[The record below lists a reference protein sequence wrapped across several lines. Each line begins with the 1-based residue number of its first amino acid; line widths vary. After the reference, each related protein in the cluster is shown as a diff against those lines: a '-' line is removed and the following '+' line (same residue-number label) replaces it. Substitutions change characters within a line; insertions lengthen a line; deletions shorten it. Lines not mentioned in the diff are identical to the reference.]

1 MSNTFGKLFRV
12 TVYGESHGASVGCV
26 IDGCPSGLKI
36 KKEDIQKELDRRKP
50 GQSAVTT
57 ERKEEDKVK
66 ILSGIFEDKTLGTP
80 ISLLIWNKDADSSKY
95 LKIIETPRPGHG
107 DFVWRK
113 KFGHADWRG
122 GGRSSA
128 RETAARV
135 AAGAVAK
142 KLLKNSGI
150 EIIAYSI
157 SIGNVEVDE
166 IDRQKLMNKLAN
178 ININKNFDMSDW
190 KSTIESNPVR
200 CISKRKA
207 KLMENEILDAKNN
220 GDSLGGVIEV
230 VAAGI
235 PAGLGEP
242 IFAKLSSD
250 IAAAL
255 MSIPA
260 VKGIEIGAGF
270 ELAKMR
276 GSESNDEFII
286 AEGIVKTKTNN
297 CGGILGGISNGMPI
311 IARIA
316 VKPTASIARK
326 QKTVNI
332 KTMKAAEIEIEGR
345 HDPCIVPRAVPVV
358 EAMIA
363 IVLADH
369 GIISG
374 LIRRQG

>member
-1 MSNTFGKLFRV
+1 MEQR
-12 TVYGESHGASVGCV
+12 C
-26 IDGCPSGLKI
+26 
-36 KKEDIQKELDRRKP
+36 
-50 GQSAVTT
+50 
-57 ERKEEDKVK
+57 
-66 ILSGIFEDKTLGTP
+66 
-80 ISLLIWNKDADSSKY
+80 
-95 LKIIETPRPGHG
+95 
-107 DFVWRK
+107 
-113 KFGHADWRG
+113 G

-166 IDRQKLMNKLAN
+166 IDRQKLMNKIAN

-207 KLMENEILDAKNN
+207 KLMEN
-220 GDSLGGVIEV
+220 GVIEV